1 MTQQINLFN
10 PIFLKQ
16 KKVFTTVTMAQAL
29 GLLLVGTLAVAFY
42 GRQNIAALQK
52 QADAGAAQLVQ
63 KQARLASVNS
73 EFPPRQKSRE
83 VEAQL
88 AQAEAELKALHEVS
102 GILQRGELGNTS
114 GYSEYFKALAR
125 QNVSGLWL
133 TGVSIIGAGT
143 DIGVQGRALEPTLV
157 PGYIGRLTHEHVMQG
172 KTFGS
177 LQISQPQLKKPG
189 SEVAEAAPFVEF
201 SLQSSMAEAAK

>member
-16 KKVFTTVTMAQAL
+16 KKVFTSLAMAQAL

-42 GRQNIAALQK
+42 GRQNIAVLQT
-52 QADAGAAQLVQ
+52 QAGAGAAKLVQ
-63 KQARLASVNS
+63 KQAALARVNT
-73 EFPPRQKSRE
+73 EFAPRQKSRE

-88 AQAEAELKALHEVS
+88 AQAEAELKALRDVSEV
-102 GILQRGELGNTS
+102 LQRGELGNTS

-133 TGVSIIGAGT
+133 TGVSIAGAGAE
-143 DIGVQGRALEPTLV
+143 IGVQGRALEPTLV
-157 PGYIGRLTHEHVMQG
+157 PDYIGRLTREQIMQG

-177 LQISQPQLKKPG
+177 LHISQPQLKKAG
-189 SEVAEAAPFVEF
+189 SDSTEAAPFVEF
-201 SLQSSMAEAAK
+201 NLQSSMAEAAK